1 MLTLSKISKQFGAVA
16 ALEDVSLSFEPGSV
30 HAVLGENGAGK
41 TTLMRILYGLLRPD
55 AGLIMLNG
63 LRLELRRPADAQRAG
78 IGMVHQHFKLV
89 EQMTVAENIVL
100 GERGGG
106 AWLPRSAVRRRA
118 LNAARRVGLAI
129 SPDERVEAL
138 SVGQRQR
145 VEILKVLQREV
156 STLILDEPT
165 AVLTP
170 TEVEQLF
177 GAIRGLRASGCR
189 VIFISHKLAEVK
201 AISDTV
207 SVLRRGRLVCTEP
220 IGTRSAADLAERMVG
235 ARLTPSERRPGRRDG
250 EIVME
255 VREPALTVRRGE
267 VVGIAGVDGNGQHEL
282 TRAIIGRL
290 WPAYIADDRQREAL
304 ILPMSVAEN
313 VVLKRHAEP
322 AFSRGGWLRRSTIGA
337 FAEGIVREFDVRG
350 PGVRASVATLSGG
363 NQQKLVVGRELSS
376 QPGLLVA
383 ANPTRGLDVAST
395 RFVHSKLIAARN
407 GGAGVL
413 LISAD
418 LDEILLLADRVF
430 VIFDGRLT
438 EVTADSSGSFDAATI
453 GRMMAGLAA

>member
-1 MLTLSKISKQFGAVA
+1 MLSLAKISKRFGADVA
-16 ALEDVSLSFEPGSV
+16 LADVSVSFEPGTV

-41 TTLMRILYGLLRPD
+41 TTLMRILYGLLQPD
-55 AGLIMLNG
+55 SGLITLNG

-106 AWLPRSAVRRRA
+106 AWLPRSSIRRRA
-118 LNAARRVGLAI
+118 LDAARRVGLEI
-129 SPDERVEAL
+129 EPDRRIEEL

-170 TEVEQLF
+170 AEVEQLF
-177 GAIRGLRASGCR
+177 EAIRGLRSRGCR
-189 VIFISHKLAEVK
+189 VIFISHKLAEVT
-201 AISDTV
+201 AISDRV
-207 SVLRRGRLVCTEP
+207 NVLRRGRLVCTEP
-220 IGTRSAADLAERMVG
+220 IGKLSPADLAQRMVG
-235 ARLTPSERRPGRRDG
+235 ERIVASERRPGRGGG
-250 EIVME
+250 ETVLE
-255 VREPALTVRRGE
+255 LHEPALRVRRGE
-267 VVGIAGVDGNGQHEL
+267 IVGIAGVDGNGQQAL
-282 TRAIIGRL
+282 TRAIVERD
-290 WPAYIADDRQREAL
+290 WPAYVADDRQREAL
-304 ILPMSVAEN
+304 VLPMSVAEN
-313 VVLKRHAEP
+313 AVLKRHREP
-322 AFSRGGWLRRSTIGA
+322 EFSKSGWLRRSAIGA
-337 FAEGIVREFDVRG
+337 FAQRIVREYDVRG
-350 PGVRASVATLSGG
+350 PGVTASAGALSGG
-363 NQQKLVVGRELSS
+363 NQQKLVVGRELSGK
-376 QPGLLVA
+376 PAFLVA
-383 ANPTRGLDVAST
+383 ANPTRGLDVAAT
-395 RFVHSKLIAARN
+395 QFVHGRLIAARD
-407 GGAGVL
+407 GGSGVL

-438 EVTADSSGSFDAATI
+438 EAGADSSGRFDLAAI